1 MFFGVNRGQ
10 KGEFTAIQID
20 TRNEMNQN
28 NNDQHQ
34 NYNSSY
40 NISNDYEQAL
50 QSYNKIKSQ
59 LLGFV
64 REALWKLFRVNN
76 SNNNRVHIR

>member
-50 QSYNKIKSQ
+50 QSYNKIKRSAFRFCQ
-59 LLGFV
+59 
-64 REALWKLFRVNN
+64 RSALEIISSKQQ
-76 SNNNRVHIR
+76 